1 MKLLYT
7 FRILGALMFTVT
19 RIYAMYGKFLE
30 VVKVLMCLCGSGI
43 KEENAGD

>member
-1 MKLLYT
+1 
-7 FRILGALMFTVT
+7 MFTVT

-43 KEENAGD
+43 KEANIKFISSMDESAGD